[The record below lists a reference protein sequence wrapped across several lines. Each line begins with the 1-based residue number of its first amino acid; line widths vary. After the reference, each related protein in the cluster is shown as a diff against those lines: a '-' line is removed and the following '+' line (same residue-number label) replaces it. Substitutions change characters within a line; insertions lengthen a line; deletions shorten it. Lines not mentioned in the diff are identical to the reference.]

1 MYHDLQDLSDKDLI
15 KSLIEENADLRTRVL
30 DLSVLVTK
38 QHAQEKQT
46 EEQAIIDYANMY
58 FQSKD

>member
-1 MYHDLQDLSDKDLI
+1 MDHDLQDLSDKDLI

-38 QHAQEKQT
+38 QHAQEKQV

>member
-38 QHAQEKQT
+38 QHTQEKQA

>member
-38 QHAQEKQT
+38 QHTQEKQV